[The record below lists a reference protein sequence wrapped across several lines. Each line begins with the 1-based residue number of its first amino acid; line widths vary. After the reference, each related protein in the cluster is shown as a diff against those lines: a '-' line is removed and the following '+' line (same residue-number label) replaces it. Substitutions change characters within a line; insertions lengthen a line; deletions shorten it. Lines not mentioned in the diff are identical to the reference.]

1 MNNTDGIE
9 IYGASVLNDI
19 GDISRFHPWQV
30 KIGNAVNL
38 KKLILGSDAIGY
50 SNTSTDDIDG
60 LNSCVLLEEIN
71 VCNLKNLT
79 SLQLSNNG
87 FIKKVYATGSGL
99 NTIALPRG
107 GVLDTIAYGE
117 NITDITIIN

>member
-30 KIGNAVNL
+30 KVGNAVNL
-38 KKLILGSDAIGY
+38 KKLIIGSATSGY
-50 SNTSTDDIDG
+50 SNTSTDKING
-60 LNSCVLLEEIN
+60 LDTCVLLEEIN
-71 VCNLKNLT
+71 VCNLKNLS

-99 NTIALPRG
+99 RTLALPRG

-117 NITDITIIN
+117 NTTDITIIN